1 MAHSYYQ
8 FWCINCWNKV
18 CLEGRRLNF
27 FSICCFVAMCT
38 YDALCNNLRILKK
51 RLQHLIIKEPTHFV
65 IRGVVFYFPRENIQT
80 IKKEWYFAGS
90 IDQLFWAHLKYC
102 ITRQSRVTLWTSY
115 YFDLELGKL
124 GPRVH
129 EVEAY
134 QLTSEGKE
142 KGFLFNWFFSKI
154 LIVQQKLSP
163 KYALQT
169 KNSSNQS
176 AGVMRRMFDS
186 LPLELRDSFLRANMN
201 IISFAQ
207 FLETNKQKTYRFKL
221 LWVNN
226 KLTRKLK

>member
-1 MAHSYYQ
+1 
-8 FWCINCWNKV
+8 
-18 CLEGRRLNF
+18 
-27 FSICCFVAMCT
+27 MCT
-38 YDALCNNLRILKK
+38 YDAFYNNLRILKK
-51 RLQHLIIKEPTHFV
+51 RLQHFIIKQPTHFV

-80 IKKEWYFAGS
+80 FKKEWYFAGS
-90 IDQLFWAHLKYC
+90 EDQLSEPSWNTVLLGNHVSLFERV
-102 ITRQSRVTLWTSY
+102 ITLTLSWENWVLEYMKSR
-115 YFDLELGKL
+115 
-124 GPRVH
+124 
-129 EVEAY
+129 
-134 QLTSEGKE
+134 LTSWLPRGRK
-142 KGFLFNWFFSKI
+142 KASCLTDSFRKFSKI
-154 LIVQQKLSP
+154 KSP

-226 KLTRKLK
+226 KLTHKLK